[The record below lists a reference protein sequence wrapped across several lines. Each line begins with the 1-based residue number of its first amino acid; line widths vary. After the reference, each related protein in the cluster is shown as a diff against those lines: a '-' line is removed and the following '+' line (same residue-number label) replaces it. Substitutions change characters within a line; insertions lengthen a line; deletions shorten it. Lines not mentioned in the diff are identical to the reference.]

1 MYEYD
6 VSKSNMWRE
15 VHEQPEIIRHVI
27 DVNLPIIENICK
39 EVDNRNISKV
49 LLVGRGSS
57 EHALLVGKYAFE
69 VYTDK
74 LTSMAYPSTVT
85 LLDGKVDLSDV
96 LTIGV
101 SQCGEAK
108 DVYTVL
114 ERCQNQGG
122 IAVSVTNE
130 HECLMRNVGN
140 YYINCECGKET
151 SFTAAKS
158 YMSQAVITLLFAA
171 VLSHDEKVLE
181 QIKKAPDIIEQSL
194 CKNIEEQ
201 VKKSIPLFR
210 NVQDILLLGRGFS
223 YAVANETELKIMEA
237 SYTNAKAY
245 SSCDY
250 PHGPIATTKRFIP
263 VIFFLTDEKTN
274 DSTIKLVEKIK
285 KDFSVSTLVVTNNE
299 KYIAMA
305 NEAVLL
311 PKEAEGVAGVF
322 GMAVFSQLFAC
333 LLSLARGYNPDEP
346 NALIAGLMTVVLAYK
361 SGVSAETALGL
372 SLPFALL
379 MQWIVIACQSL
390 FSGFNVKVEQ
400 AIKQN
405 DIKKFKFYVFLPE
418 IILTSLYAVVAFLST
433 YALQNVLSKFVNSF
447 PEFVSHGFE
456 IAGGLLPGLGLALLL
471 KVMVKKE
478 NVPYLIIGFLVMSIM
493 KPDNVLPVAL
503 FAIALVLIDF
513 MRDKE
518 AKTTSVVTGGEDDG
532 EGI

>member
-1 MYEYD
+1 M
-6 VSKSNMWRE
+6 
-15 VHEQPEIIRHVI
+15 
-27 DVNLPIIENICK
+27 
-39 EVDNRNISKV
+39 
-49 LLVGRGSS
+49 
-57 EHALLVGKYAFE
+57 GKYAFE

-158 YMSQAVITLLFAA
+158 YMSQMVITLLFAA

-299 KYIAMA
+299 KYITMA

-322 GMAVFSQLFAC
+322 GMVVFSQLFAC

-346 NALIAGLMTVVLAYK
+346 I
-361 SGVSAETALGL
+361 GL
-372 SLPFALL
+372 S
-379 MQWIVIACQSL
+379 
-390 FSGFNVKVEQ
+390 
-400 AIKQN
+400 
-405 DIKKFKFYVFLPE
+405 
-418 IILTSLYAVVAFLST
+418 
-433 YALQNVLSKFVNSF
+433 
-447 PEFVSHGFE
+447 
-456 IAGGLLPGLGLALLL
+456 
-471 KVMVKKE
+471 
-478 NVPYLIIGFLVMSIM
+478 
-493 KPDNVLPVAL
+493 
-503 FAIALVLIDF
+503 
-513 MRDKE
+513 
-518 AKTTSVVTGGEDDG
+518 KTTVTF
-532 EGI
+532 

>member
-1 MYEYD
+1 MYEDD

-69 VYTDK
+69 IYTDK
-74 LTSMAYPSTVT
+74 LTSMAYPSIIT
-85 LLDGKVDLSDV
+85 LLDGKLDLSDV

-114 ERCQNQGG
+114 EKCQNQGG

-158 YMSQAVITLLFAA
+158 YMSQMVITLLFAA

-201 VKKSIPLFR
+201 VKKSVPLFR

-250 PHGPIATTKRFIP
+250 PHGPIRNPWMCHHVCCYHPCTASTEADRIICRVGQRVYSLFPLIKLHVSFSFIRLYGFP
-263 VIFFLTDEKTN
+263 AFFFLQHCTTPP
-274 DSTIKLVEKIK
+274 
-285 KDFSVSTLVVTNNE
+285 FVV
-299 KYIAMA
+299 
-305 NEAVLL
+305 
-311 PKEAEGVAGVF
+311 
-322 GMAVFSQLFAC
+322 
-333 LLSLARGYNPDEP
+333 
-346 NALIAGLMTVVLAYK
+346 
-361 SGVSAETALGL
+361 
-372 SLPFALL
+372 
-379 MQWIVIACQSL
+379 SL
-390 FSGFNVKVEQ
+390 FS
-400 AIKQN
+400 
-405 DIKKFKFYVFLPE
+405 
-418 IILTSLYAVVAFLST
+418 
-433 YALQNVLSKFVNSF
+433 
-447 PEFVSHGFE
+447 
-456 IAGGLLPGLGLALLL
+456 
-471 KVMVKKE
+471 
-478 NVPYLIIGFLVMSIM
+478 
-493 KPDNVLPVAL
+493 
-503 FAIALVLIDF
+503 
-513 MRDKE
+513 
-518 AKTTSVVTGGEDDG
+518 
-532 EGI
+532 

>member
-69 VYTDK
+69 IYTDK
-74 LTSMAYPSTVT
+74 LTSMAYPSIIT
-85 LLDGKVDLSDV
+85 LLDGKLDLSDV

-114 ERCQNQGG
+114 EKCQNQGG

-158 YMSQAVITLLFAA
+158 YMSQMVITLLFAA

-201 VKKSIPLFR
+201 VKKSVPLFR

-250 PHGPIATTKRFIP
+250 PHGPIATTNRFIP

-299 KYIAMA
+299 KYITMA

-322 GMAVFSQLFAC
+322 GMVVFSQLFAY

-346 NALIAGLMTVVLAYK
+346 I
-361 SGVSAETALGL
+361 GL
-372 SLPFALL
+372 S
-379 MQWIVIACQSL
+379 
-390 FSGFNVKVEQ
+390 
-400 AIKQN
+400 
-405 DIKKFKFYVFLPE
+405 
-418 IILTSLYAVVAFLST
+418 
-433 YALQNVLSKFVNSF
+433 
-447 PEFVSHGFE
+447 
-456 IAGGLLPGLGLALLL
+456 
-471 KVMVKKE
+471 
-478 NVPYLIIGFLVMSIM
+478 
-493 KPDNVLPVAL
+493 
-503 FAIALVLIDF
+503 
-513 MRDKE
+513 
-518 AKTTSVVTGGEDDG
+518 KTTVTF
-532 EGI
+532 

>member
-1 MYEYD
+1 MYKYD

-27 DVNLPIIENICK
+27 DVNLPIIKDICK
-39 EVDNRNISKV
+39 DVAQRNISKV

-69 VYTDK
+69 IYTDK
-74 LTSMAYPSTVT
+74 LTSMAYPSITT

-114 ERCQNQGG
+114 ERCQKQGG
-122 IAVSVTNE
+122 IAVTVTNE
-130 HECLMRNVGN
+130 PDCLMRNVGN

-158 YMSQAVITLLFAA
+158 YMSQTVIILLFAA
-171 VLSHDEKVLE
+171 VLSHDEKVLAQVKE
-181 QIKKAPDIIEQSL
+181 APEIIKKCLSKDV
-194 CKNIEEQ
+194 EEQ

-274 DSTIKLVEKIK
+274 ESTIKLIEKMQR
-285 KDFSVSTLVVTNNE
+285 DFSISTLVVTNDE
-299 KYIAMA
+299 KYISMA

-311 PKEAEGVAGVF
+311 PKEAKGLEGVF
-322 GMAVFSQLFAC
+322 GMTVFSQLFAC

-346 NALIAGLMTVVLAYK
+346 V
-361 SGVSAETALGL
+361 GL
-372 SLPFALL
+372 S
-379 MQWIVIACQSL
+379 
-390 FSGFNVKVEQ
+390 
-400 AIKQN
+400 
-405 DIKKFKFYVFLPE
+405 
-418 IILTSLYAVVAFLST
+418 
-433 YALQNVLSKFVNSF
+433 
-447 PEFVSHGFE
+447 
-456 IAGGLLPGLGLALLL
+456 
-471 KVMVKKE
+471 
-478 NVPYLIIGFLVMSIM
+478 
-493 KPDNVLPVAL
+493 
-503 FAIALVLIDF
+503 
-513 MRDKE
+513 
-518 AKTTSVVTGGEDDG
+518 KTTVTF
-532 EGI
+532 

>member
-1 MYEYD
+1 
-6 VSKSNMWRE
+6 
-15 VHEQPEIIRHVI
+15 
-27 DVNLPIIENICK
+27 
-39 EVDNRNISKV
+39 
-49 LLVGRGSS
+49 
-57 EHALLVGKYAFE
+57 
-69 VYTDK
+69 
-74 LTSMAYPSTVT
+74 MAYPSIKT
-85 LLDGKVDLSDV
+85 LLDGKLDLSDV

-114 ERCQNQGG
+114 EKCQNQGG

-158 YMSQAVITLLFAA
+158 YMSQMVITLLFAA

-201 VKKSIPLFR
+201 VKKSVPLFR

-250 PHGPIATTKRFIP
+250 PHGPIATTNRFIP

-299 KYIAMA
+299 KYITMA

-322 GMAVFSQLFAC
+322 GMVVFSQLFAC

-346 NALIAGLMTVVLAYK
+346 I
-361 SGVSAETALGL
+361 GL
-372 SLPFALL
+372 S
-379 MQWIVIACQSL
+379 
-390 FSGFNVKVEQ
+390 
-400 AIKQN
+400 
-405 DIKKFKFYVFLPE
+405 
-418 IILTSLYAVVAFLST
+418 
-433 YALQNVLSKFVNSF
+433 
-447 PEFVSHGFE
+447 
-456 IAGGLLPGLGLALLL
+456 
-471 KVMVKKE
+471 
-478 NVPYLIIGFLVMSIM
+478 
-493 KPDNVLPVAL
+493 
-503 FAIALVLIDF
+503 
-513 MRDKE
+513 
-518 AKTTSVVTGGEDDG
+518 KTTVTF
-532 EGI
+532 

>member
-1 MYEYD
+1 MYKYD

-27 DVNLPIIENICK
+27 EMNLPIIEDICK
-39 EVDNRNISKV
+39 DVDRRNISKV

-57 EHALLVGKYAFE
+57 EHALLVGKYGFE
-69 VYTDK
+69 IYTDK
-74 LTSMAYPSTVT
+74 LTSMAYPSIVT

-114 ERCQNQGG
+114 EKCQKQGG
-122 IAVSVTNE
+122 IAVTVTNE
-130 HECLMRNVGN
+130 RECLMRKVGN

-158 YMSQAVITLLFAA
+158 YMSQTVIALLFAA
-171 VLSHDEKVLE
+171 VLSHDENVLE
-181 QIKKAPDIIEQSL
+181 QIKKAPDIEKCLSD
-194 CKNIEEQ
+194 NIEEQ

-274 DSTIKLVEKIK
+274 ESTIKLVEKMQ
-285 KDFSVSTLVVTNNE
+285 KDFSISTLVVTNNK
-299 KYIAMA
+299 KYVSMA

-311 PKEAEGVAGVF
+311 PEEAEGVAGVF
-322 GMAVFSQLFAC
+322 GMTVFSQLFAC

-346 NALIAGLMTVVLAYK
+346 M
-361 SGVSAETALGL
+361 GL
-372 SLPFALL
+372 S
-379 MQWIVIACQSL
+379 
-390 FSGFNVKVEQ
+390 
-400 AIKQN
+400 
-405 DIKKFKFYVFLPE
+405 
-418 IILTSLYAVVAFLST
+418 
-433 YALQNVLSKFVNSF
+433 
-447 PEFVSHGFE
+447 
-456 IAGGLLPGLGLALLL
+456 
-471 KVMVKKE
+471 
-478 NVPYLIIGFLVMSIM
+478 
-493 KPDNVLPVAL
+493 
-503 FAIALVLIDF
+503 
-513 MRDKE
+513 
-518 AKTTSVVTGGEDDG
+518 KTTVTF
-532 EGI
+532 

>member
-15 VHEQPEIIRHVI
+15 VHEQPEIIRHAI

-69 VYTDK
+69 IYTDK
-74 LTSMAYPSTVT
+74 LTSMAYPSIVT
-85 LLDGKVDLSDV
+85 LLNGKVDLSDV

-114 ERCQNQGG
+114 EKCQNQGG
-122 IAVSVTNE
+122 IA
-130 HECLMRNVGN
+130 
-140 YYINCECGKET
+140 
-151 SFTAAKS
+151 
-158 YMSQAVITLLFAA
+158 
-171 VLSHDEKVLE
+171 VLE

-201 VKKSIPLFR
+201 VKKSVPLFR
-210 NVQDILLLGRGFS
+210 NVQDILLLGRGFG

-299 KYIAMA
+299 KYITMA

-346 NALIAGLMTVVLAYK
+346 I
-361 SGVSAETALGL
+361 GL
-372 SLPFALL
+372 S
-379 MQWIVIACQSL
+379 
-390 FSGFNVKVEQ
+390 
-400 AIKQN
+400 
-405 DIKKFKFYVFLPE
+405 
-418 IILTSLYAVVAFLST
+418 
-433 YALQNVLSKFVNSF
+433 
-447 PEFVSHGFE
+447 
-456 IAGGLLPGLGLALLL
+456 
-471 KVMVKKE
+471 
-478 NVPYLIIGFLVMSIM
+478 
-493 KPDNVLPVAL
+493 
-503 FAIALVLIDF
+503 
-513 MRDKE
+513 
-518 AKTTSVVTGGEDDG
+518 KTTVTF
-532 EGI
+532 

>member
-130 HECLMRNVGN
+130 HECLMRNVG
-140 YYINCECGKET
+140 

-237 SYTNAKAY
+237 SYTNAKEY

-299 KYIAMA
+299 KYITMA

-322 GMAVFSQLFAC
+322 GMVVFSQLFAC

-346 NALIAGLMTVVLAYK
+346 I
-361 SGVSAETALGL
+361 GL
-372 SLPFALL
+372 S
-379 MQWIVIACQSL
+379 
-390 FSGFNVKVEQ
+390 
-400 AIKQN
+400 
-405 DIKKFKFYVFLPE
+405 
-418 IILTSLYAVVAFLST
+418 
-433 YALQNVLSKFVNSF
+433 
-447 PEFVSHGFE
+447 
-456 IAGGLLPGLGLALLL
+456 
-471 KVMVKKE
+471 
-478 NVPYLIIGFLVMSIM
+478 
-493 KPDNVLPVAL
+493 
-503 FAIALVLIDF
+503 
-513 MRDKE
+513 
-518 AKTTSVVTGGEDDG
+518 KTTVTF
-532 EGI
+532 